1 MLRAQRPGHLGHGVT
16 HRTANGGCEHG
27 FARHKSCRAQGNE
40 RCQVRDRNT
49 RGGVINVLGNQAQML
64 LLHRDPF
71 TERAILGDTVRPREH
86 DSGTIRKPVVSA
98 RLDNARP
105 FVAQHERR
113 FCPWMASGKNGV
125 IERGD
130 SGCCDSHQDAS
141 IRHRW
146 LGDIYRFQ
154 ILIAAEPLCHYR
166 THLPI
171 PSELL
176 KQNQLGPAIW
186 ALCARP
192 LPSETFSPAISYSM
206 TTKSAGAILTT
217 ATTFS
222 LRDFRSANL
231 VSFGRPVMNV
241 SSSRI
246 ISSEYSCP
254 TNDGVWR

>member
-16 HRTANGGCEHG
+16 HRTTNGGCEHG
-27 FARHKSCRAQGNE
+27 FARHKSGRAQGNE
-40 RCQVRDRNT
+40 RSQVRDRNT
-49 RGGVINVLGNQAQML
+49 RGGVINILGNQAQML

-86 DSGTIRKPVVSA
+86 NSGTIRKPVVSA
-98 RLDNARP
+98 PLDNAAP
-105 FVAQHERR
+105 LVAQHERR
-113 FCPWMASGKNGV
+113 FCPWMTSRKNGV

-130 SGCCDSHQDAS
+130 PGCGDSHQDVS

-146 LGDIYRFQ
+146 LGDICKFQ
-154 ILIAAEPLCHYR
+154 ILKATEPLCHNR
-166 THLPI
+166 AHLPI
-171 PSELL
+171 PSGLHEH
-176 KQNQLGPAIW
+176 NQLEAAMW

-206 TTKSAGAILTT
+206 TTKSAGAILTA

-246 ISSEYSCP
+246 MSSEYSCP